1 MDIAETDNYYVVT
14 FFPNAEETEI
24 DDKIDEKGYKAIIG
38 LQDGEYIVMKVMYDK
53 NIYPYDEEDR
63 IERFGAGYKKDTVK
77 SLAGNIKGCPIC
89 NRLNADVAKIGRVQ
103 LFDRS
108 TTAPNITSNDE
119 MPHSSIGH
127 AESELF
133 NTGNPLQDLM
143 TRMMFDTK
151 LNQTGQVATALALE
165 DSTLLERV
173 MPTSIDGVVTLMANL
188 TELSQGKGEI
198 YRSPDEVTAYV
209 KALREGVKKP
219 LDGKTGEAKTVTPMV
234 RRAST
239 IIVS

>member
-1 MDIAETDNYYVVT
+1 MDITETNDYFVVT
-14 FFPNAEETEI
+14 FFPDAEEIEI
-24 DDKIDEKGYKAIIG
+24 DDKPDKGYKAIIG
-38 LQDGEYIVMKVMYDK
+38 VQDGEHIVMKVMYSKAMYDLNSAIELAK
-53 NIYPYDEEDR
+53 NI
-63 IERFGAGYKKDTVK
+63 KD
-77 SLAGNIKGCPIC
+77 CPIC
-89 NRLNADVAKIGRVQ
+89 KRLNANVATVGRIQ
-103 LFDRS
+103 LQDQYTDS
-108 TTAPNITSNDE
+108 VGSGGVATPI
-119 MPHSSIGH
+119 SSIVG
-127 AESELF
+127 AQSELF

-173 MPTSIDGVVTLMANL
+173 MPTSIDGVVALMANL

-219 LDGKTGEAKTVTPMV
+219 LDGKTEDAIKVMPVV